1 MEKHRPHIVTP
12 RDEKVRVAFAYKN
25 LAACKGIS
33 DIGLGVAGQ
42 HTLKVL
48 QEEGIW
54 IEVWPVNTAADIE
67 RRLAESQAEAF
78 HLGKTPISHVII
90 FAPWVPTN
98 DLYQLVRYHTEVEF
112 AVISHSN
119 VGFLQA
125 DPNGIRNLRDE
136 MGLEMA
142 VANFRL
148 AGNCSRFTDWVKR
161 AYNAPCL
168 LLPNLYDTRQAHAM
182 PRQPG
187 SGASGGTIRIG
198 CFGAPRVQKN
208 FISGVAAALEIAT
221 LLRRDT
227 EIWISTGRP
236 EGAVTLLNAIIQ
248 MVQGVKW
255 VKLVQNKWEPWP
267 QFRHTISHMDLL
279 IQPSYT
285 ESFNIV
291 TADGV
296 AEGVPS
302 VVSHAV
308 DWAPARWKAEVDDV
322 QDIARV
328 GIALLNDCHSAAE
341 GMAALT
347 HYVTHGVALWKSY
360 LFRDQHRQVYRV
372 KH

>member
-1 MEKHRPHIVTP
+1 MEKHRPHSVSP
-12 RDEKVRVAFAYKN
+12 HADKVRVAFAYKN

-48 QEEGIW
+48 LEEGIW
-54 IEVWPVNTAADIE
+54 VDVWPVNTAADIE
-67 RRLAESQAEAF
+67 RRLAETQAEAF
-78 HLGKTPISHVII
+78 HLGKTPVSHVIV
-90 FAPWVPTN
+90 FAPWVPTH

-112 AVISHSN
+112 SVLIHSN

-125 DPNGIRNLRDE
+125 DPNGMRNLREDID
-136 MGLEMA
+136 LEMA

-148 AGNCSRFTDWVKR
+148 AGNCSRFTEWIKR

-168 LLPNLYDTRQAHAM
+168 HLPNLYDVRQACAL
-182 PRQPG
+182 PRRAGQ
-187 SGASGGTIRIG
+187 GACGGPIRIG

-208 FISGVAAALEIAT
+208 FVSGVAAALEMAT
-221 LLRRDT
+221 ILRRDT
-227 EIWISTGRP
+227 EIWVSSGRP
-236 EGAVTLLNAIIQ
+236 EGNHTLFNAMQQ

-255 VKLVQNKWEPWP
+255 AKLVQNTWEPWP
-267 QFRHTISHMDLL
+267 RFRHTIAHMDLL

-291 TADGV
+291 TADGI

-302 VVSHAV
+302 VVSHAI
-308 DWAPARWKAEVDDV
+308 DWAPHRWKAEVDDV

-328 GIALLNDCHSAAE
+328 GISLLQDVHSAAE
-341 GMAALT
+341 GMQALT
-347 HYVTHGVALWKSY
+347 HYVHHGIALWKHY
-360 LFRDQHRQVYRV
+360 LFRQNTLQPYRV
-372 KH
+372 K